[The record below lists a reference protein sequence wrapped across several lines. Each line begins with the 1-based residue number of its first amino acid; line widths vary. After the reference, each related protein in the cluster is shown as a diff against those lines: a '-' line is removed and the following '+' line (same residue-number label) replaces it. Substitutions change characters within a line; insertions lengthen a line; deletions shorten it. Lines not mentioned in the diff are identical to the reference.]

1 MLLFLIY
8 KSINFYVKYVCFFI
22 ENKYDMKSV
31 EVFFNYCECLLKIRN
46 RKINIFLMKL
56 WLINFLKSF
65 FDGKIK

>member
-31 EVFFNYCECLLKIRN
+31 EVFFNYCECMLKIRN

-56 WLINFLKSF
+56 
-65 FDGKIK
+65 